1 MISLI
6 PMPQSLKE
14 NKGKC
19 VLKTNPVTI
28 KLESEL
34 LEVKDI
40 ILQTIPFETAFQQE
54 NAQLCFSFTKGMK
67 NESYSL
73 KINDGKIEVYTSTYE
88 GAFYAL
94 QTLRQLFMWDIKGEK
109 EYSCSNLE
117 IENDSPL
124 YSWRGLHLDVS
135 RHYFSVETIK
145 KYLDFMSLYKLN
157 RFHWHLTDDQ
167 GWRIES
173 EKYPLL
179 TEIGSKRK
187 ESQLHSW
194 DCTEFDNTPHEG
206 YYTKEQV
213 REIVKYAKARAI
225 EIVPEIDFPAHSA
238 AAIASYN
245 SLACRDIPCEVL
257 TFFGGEAVPKL
268 KKLGNWNRTLC
279 LGKDKV
285 LEFVFDIIDEVCEL
299 FPFRYF
305 HVGGDEAPTT
315 EWKACPA
322 CQARIKAEGLKDEV
336 ALQAWFTNKL
346 NEHLKSK
353 GKKMVGWNEIL
364 ASDII
369 DRDIVAQYWTPQRD
383 KNIETHIKNSGKV
396 ILSCHKYCYF
406 DMLYSY
412 CTPKGTY
419 SFDIEKAKIDEALS
433 EGILGIEGEV
443 WTEWT
448 DSEAQ
453 LFFKV
458 FNRALALSETAWT
471 QKKNKSYSSF
481 VKRVQDHKKLMD
493 ALDIYYGPD
502 YLTMKPN
509 KLKRTFLCRKHGI
522 DSKHFDSEYKLSLTD
537 KKR

>member
-1 MISLI
+1 MINLI

-14 NKGKC
+14 KAGKC
-19 VLKTNPVTI
+19 VLKTNPVTV
-28 KLESEL
+28 KFASEL
-34 LEVKDI
+34 SSLKDI
-40 ILQTIPFETAFQQE
+40 ILQTIPFETEFQEE
-54 NAQLCFSFTKGMK
+54 NPQLFFNYLEGMK
-67 NESYSL
+67 DESYSL
-73 KINDGKIEVYTSTYE
+73 KINKDKIEVYTSTYE

-94 QTLRQLFMWDIKGEK
+94 QTLRQLFAWDIKGQK

-117 IENDSPL
+117 IENDAPL

-135 RHYFSVETIK
+135 RHYFSVDTIK

-167 GWRIES
+167 GWRIEN
-173 EKYPLL
+173 ERYPLL

-194 DCTEFDNTPHEG
+194 DCTDFDNTPHEG

-213 REIVKYAKARAI
+213 REIVKYAKERAI

-238 AAIASYN
+238 AVIASYN
-245 SLACRDIPCEVL
+245 ALACRDIPCEVL

-279 LGKDKV
+279 LGKDDV
-285 LEFVFDIIDEVCEL
+285 LAFVFDIIDEVCEL
-299 FPFRYF
+299 FPFEYF

-315 EWKACPA
+315 EWKSCPA
-322 CQARIKAEGLKDEV
+322 CQKRIKDEGLKDEV
-336 ALQAWFTNKL
+336 ALQAWFTNKV
-346 NEHLKSK
+346 NEHLKKK
-353 GKKMVGWNEIL
+353 GKIMVGWNEVL

-369 DRDIVAQYWTPQRD
+369 DRDIVAQYWTPQKD
-383 KNIETHIKNSGKV
+383 KNVEAHIKNGGKV
-396 ILSCHKYCYF
+396 ILSCHKCFYF

-419 SFDIEKAKIDEALS
+419 SFDMKKAKLDESLS
-433 EGILGIEGEV
+433 DGILGVEGEC

-448 DSEAQ
+448 DSEDQ

-458 FNRALALSETAWT
+458 FNRALALSETGWT
-471 QKKNKSYSSF
+471 QKKNKNYHSF
-481 VKRVQDHKKLMD
+481 ESRLQQHKKIMD
-493 ALDIYYGPD
+493 ALGIYYGSD

-509 KLKRTFLCRKHGI
+509 KLKKKRLCKKHGLNGN
-522 DSKHFDSEYKLSLTD
+522 HFDSEYNLSLVD
-537 KKR
+537 KKG